1 MLGKYLTN
9 FLTIS
14 TLLFLLGCSLSI
26 PEITSSQILPISAQ
40 TQIGNKLI
48 KLEVA
53 KTTKEQATGLMNRTF
68 LANDRGMLFE
78 FKPAQKL
85 NFWMKN
91 CKIPLDM
98 IFVRNEIV
106 TTITANAPPC
116 VTNPCPN
123 YAPNTTVDRVIELQG
138 GQSAKLGIRIGDRI
152 KIEFLHNSQ
161 Q

>member
-1 MLGKYLTN
+1 MLIKYLTN
-9 FLTIS
+9 FLAIS
-14 TLLFLLGCSLSI
+14 TLLSILGCSLSI

-40 TQIGNKLI
+40 TQIGNQLI

-68 LANDRGMLFE
+68 LANNRGMLFE

-98 IFVRNEIV
+98 IFVRDEIV
-106 TTITANAPPC
+106 TTIAANAPPC
-116 VTNPCPN
+116 VANPCPN
-123 YAPNTTVDRVIELQG
+123 YAPNSHIDQVIELRSG
-138 GQSAKLGIRIGDRI
+138 KAKELGVKVGDRI
-152 KIEFLHNSQ
+152 KIEFLQ
-161 Q
+161 